1 MSGRRSYTRFALSPH
16 SEGVFRILR
25 DVVVQQI
32 DASEI
37 IAISGEAAVIGESM
51 MIDIPAHEATPALSV
66 QVVDSRPIV
75 VDGAVRHQLRLRKVV
90 AANENAEQPPQK

>member
-1 MSGRRSYTRFALSPH
+1 MSGRRSYTRFTLSPH

-25 DVVVQQI
+25 DIVVQRI

-37 IAISGEAAVIGESM
+37 IAISGEAAVMGETLT
-51 MIDIPAHEATPALSV
+51 IDIPADEATHALSV

-90 AANENAEQPPQK
+90 AVNENAEQATPK